1 MTENILKMKTKTK
14 FYKETKKK
22 KNTKVHEKLNK
33 GNYKHK
39 RGHNITISLD
49 FLNFYVAVF
58 LLKRKDAIDIN
69 SI

>member
-1 MTENILKMKTKTK
+1 MFTEVKIKKLKK
-14 FYKETKKK
+14 FPKKNK
-22 KNTKVHEKLNK
+22 KNTEVHEKLNE